1 MKYYSNI
8 LKLIGKTPL
17 VRINKSNP
25 NPNVL
30 MLAKLEKYNPAGSVK
45 DRIAISMIEEAE
57 KEGILTHDKIVIE
70 PSSGNT
76 GIGLALICAVRGYL
90 LEIVMPETMSIERRK
105 IMTAYGAKITLTP
118 GDAGMNG
125 AEDYVKDLVEKN
137 PDKYYYPNQFAN
149 QNNPLAHYRYTAEEI
164 IDDTDGEI
172 DVFVAGLG
180 TSGTLM
186 GVSKR
191 LKEYNPDIKIIAVE
205 PEPKQGIQGLK
216 NLATSYVPKIL
227 DQSRIDEKV
236 YVKIEDAAHASR
248 MLTLSEGIFTGI
260 SSGAALH
267 VAIET
272 ARKMD
277 SGTLVV
283 ILPDG
288 GEKYISHPIYSPD
301 KCLECTKICQI
312 KNLWTDEYIK
322 SISEWWE
329 PNEKNNL
336 SINKLP

>member
-8 LKLIGKTPL
+8 LKLIGRTPL

-30 MLAKLEKYNPAGSVK
+30 MLAKLEKHNPSGSVK

-57 KEGILTHDKIVIE
+57 KEGILTPDKIVIE

-76 GIGLALICAVRGYL
+76 GIGLALVCAVKGYQ
-90 LEIVMPETMSIERRK
+90 LEIVMPESMSVERRK

-118 GDAGMNG
+118 GVAGMNG
-125 AEDYVKDLVEKN
+125 AEDYVKEIVEKN
-137 PDKYYYPNQFAN
+137 PDQYFYPNQFAN
-149 QNNPLAHYRYTAEEI
+149 PNNPLAHYRYTAEEI
-164 IDDTDGEI
+164 IDGTDGEI
-172 DVFVAGLG
+172 DVFVGGLG
-180 TSGTLM
+180 TTGTLM
-186 GVSKR
+186 GISER
-191 LKEYNPDIKIIAVE
+191 LKEYNPNIRIIGVE
-205 PEPKQGIQGLK
+205 PVPKSGIQGLK
-216 NLATSYVPKIL
+216 NLETSYVPKIF
-227 DQSRIDEKV
+227 DESRLDEKI
-236 YVKIEDAAHASR
+236 YVTLEDAAHASR
-248 MLTLSEGIFTGI
+248 MLTLAEGIFSGI

-283 ILPDG
+283 LLPDG
-288 GEKYISHPIYSPD
+288 GSKYISHPIYSPD
-301 KCLECTKICQI
+301 KCLECTRICRI

-336 SINKLP
+336 SSNKLP

>member
-8 LKLIGKTPL
+8 LKLIGRTPL
-17 VRINKSNP
+17 IRINKSNP

-30 MLAKLEKYNPAGSVK
+30 LLAKLEKYNPAGSVK
-45 DRIAISMIEEAE
+45 DRIAISMIEAAE
-57 KEGILTHDKIVIE
+57 KEGTLTHDKIVIE

-76 GIGLALICAVRGYL
+76 GIGLALICSVRGYL
-90 LEIVMPETMSIERRK
+90 LEIVMPESMSIERRK

-118 GDAGMNG
+118 ADKGMNG
-125 AEDYVKDLVEKN
+125 AEDFVKELVAKN
-137 PDKYYYPNQFAN
+137 PDKYFYPDQFAN
-149 QNNPLAHYRYTAEEI
+149 SNNPLAHYRYTAEEI

-191 LKEYNPDIKIIAVE
+191 LKEYNPNIKIIAVE

-216 NLATSYVPKIL
+216 NLDTSYVPPIL
-227 DQSRIDEKV
+227 DLSRIDEKV
-236 YVKIEDAAHASR
+236 YVKLEDAAHASR
-248 MLTLSEGIFTGI
+248 MLTLAEGVFSGI
-260 SSGAALH
+260 SSGAAMH

-272 ARKMD
+272 AKKMD

-312 KNLWTDEYIK
+312 KNLWTDDYIK
-322 SISEWWE
+322 SIAEWWE
-329 PNEKNNL
+329 PNEKM
-336 SINKLP
+336 

>member
-30 MLAKLEKYNPAGSVK
+30 MLAKLEKFNPAGSVK

-57 KEGILTHDKIVIE
+57 KQGIMTQDKIVIE

-76 GIGLALICAVRGYL
+76 GIGLALICAVKGYP

-105 IMTAYGAKITLTP
+105 IMTAYGVKITLTP
-118 GDAGMNG
+118 GAVGMNG
-125 AEDYVKDLVEKN
+125 AEDYVRDIVNKN
-137 PDKYYYPNQFAN
+137 PDKYFYPNQFGN
-149 QNNPLAHYRYTAEEI
+149 ENNPLAHYRYTAEEI
-164 IDDTDGEI
+164 IEDTDGEI

-191 LKEYNPDIKIIAVE
+191 LKEHNPKIKIIAVE

-216 NLATSYVPKIL
+216 NLETSYVPTIF
-227 DQSRIDEKV
+227 DESRIDEKI
-236 YVKIEDAAHASR
+236 YVNLKDAEHASR
-248 MLTLSEGIFTGI
+248 MLTLAEGLFTGI
-260 SSGAALH
+260 SSGAAMH
-267 VAIET
+267 VAIQT
-272 ARKMD
+272 AKKME

-301 KCLECTKICQI
+301 KCLECTKICKI
-312 KNLWTDEYIK
+312 RNLWTDEYIK
-322 SISEWWE
+322 SIAEWWE
-329 PNEKNNL
+329 PE
-336 SINKLP
+336 SQ

>member
-8 LKLIGKTPL
+8 LKLIGRTPL

-30 MLAKLEKYNPAGSVK
+30 LLAKLEKYNPAGSVK
-45 DRIAISMIEEAE
+45 DRIAISMIEAAE

-76 GIGLALICAVRGYL
+76 GIGLALICSVRGYL
-90 LEIVMPETMSIERRK
+90 LEIVMPESMSIERRK

-118 GDAGMNG
+118 ADKGMNG
-125 AEDYVKDLVEKN
+125 AEDFVKELVAKN
-137 PDKYYYPNQFAN
+137 PDKYFYPDQFAN
-149 QNNPLAHYRYTAEEI
+149 SNNPLAHYRYTAEEI

-191 LKEYNPDIKIIAVE
+191 LKEYNPNIKIIAVE

-216 NLATSYVPKIL
+216 NLDTSYVPPIL
-227 DQSRIDEKV
+227 DLSRIDEKV
-236 YVKIEDAAHASR
+236 YVKLEDAAHASR
-248 MLTLSEGIFTGI
+248 MLTLAEGVFSGI
-260 SSGAALH
+260 SSGAAMH

-272 ARKMD
+272 AKKMD

-312 KNLWTDEYIK
+312 KNLWTDDYIK
-322 SISEWWE
+322 SIAEWWE
-329 PNEKNNL
+329 PN
-336 SINKLP
+336 NKM